1 MILFPV
7 IETGA
12 VFTFGRSRFAD
23 NIPSHF
29 YIRNDPILEVACGD
43 EHTAVICRKFN
54 NF

>member
-1 MILFPV
+1 LFSV
-7 IETGA
+7 LETGA

-43 EHTAVICRKFN
+43 EHTAVICRK
-54 NF
+54 

>member
-1 MILFPV
+1 LFAV
-7 IETGA
+7 VETGA

-43 EHTAVICRKFN
+43 EHTVVICRKYH